1 MRKVFAVVLSLI
13 LAVGVCLYPAATASA
28 GSQYDLPS
36 VITGTDQL
44 FGESSQWE
52 MELSYNKTTK
62 TLLCKSTGKDR
73 YDALYNYLYSMSTDT
88 AANRFV
94 DQNNTTSTLA
104 GTNFKDLFS
113 VDPIRCGKIKSIVLL
128 RKDKKDTYLTGVY
141 NFETKGD
148 KVVHTTVTAP
158 KNYYSN
164 LTQVE
169 MKYDYDKTGNITRIF
184 KSNLSLEVPC
194 RVEASYSYDSLGR
207 VSKCQFNTIDF
218 EKGITLSSRK
228 QTFRKYNSASWPT
241 IMSEQDNSDGDIS
254 LDRFSYD
261 FNNETQISRVGRIYY
276 FYDTAGHLVETS
288 KTYRASRNGD
298 GMKVEYSN
306 FFGI

>member
-13 LAVGVCLYPAATASA
+13 LAVGVCLCPAAAA
-28 GSQYDLPS
+28 KAAARCDLPA
-36 VITGTDQL
+36 VIEGTDQL
-44 FGESSQWE
+44 FGDSSQWN
-52 MELSYNKTTK
+52 MELSYNKATK

-73 YDALYNYLYSMSTDT
+73 YDALYNYLYSLSTDT

-113 VDPIRCGKIKSIVLL
+113 VDPIRHGKIKSIVLL
-128 RKDKKDTYLTGVY
+128 RKDKKGTYLTGVY
-141 NFETKGD
+141 NFETKNGR
-148 KVVHTTVTAP
+148 VVHTTVTAP

-169 MKYDYDKTGNITRIF
+169 MKYEYDKTGNITRIF

-194 RVEASYSYDSLGR
+194 RVEASYSYDTLGR
-207 VSKCQFNTIDF
+207 VSGCQINTVDF

-241 IMSEQDNSDGDIS
+241 IMSEQDLSDGDIS
-254 LDRFSYD
+254 LERLGYD
-261 FNNETQISRVGRIYY
+261 FNNETQISRVGRVYY

-288 KTYRASRNGD
+288 KTYRSSRSGD
-298 GMKVEYSN
+298 GMKVEYLN